1 MASYSLKKM
10 TSPTQ
15 LTTSAATVY
24 TVGAG
29 VTATVKEILV
39 ANVSGSTSSVSI
51 HFVNSGGI
59 ASSSNLMFPAVAMS
73 ANSSIAF
80 DLNQVLDAGSTIQA
94 FAGNASAIN
103 IMIAG
108 FEAA

>member
-1 MASYSLKKM
+1 M

-24 TVGAG
+24 TVGSG

-59 ASSSNLMFPAVAMS
+59 ASSSNLLFPAVAIS

>member
-1 MASYSLKKM
+1 M

-15 LTTSAATVY
+15 LTTSPATVY
-24 TVGAG
+24 TVGSG

-59 ASSSNLMFPAVAMS
+59 ASSSNLLFPAVAIS